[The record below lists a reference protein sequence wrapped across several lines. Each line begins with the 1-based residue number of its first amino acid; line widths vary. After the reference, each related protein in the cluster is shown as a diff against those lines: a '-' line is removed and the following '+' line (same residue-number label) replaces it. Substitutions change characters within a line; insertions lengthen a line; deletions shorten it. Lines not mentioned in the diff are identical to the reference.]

1 MSRIPQDADVK
12 SRTLISA
19 TFKNQDKQ
27 TTVKI
32 NPKMDKDESQDKSKL
47 ARDTQGP
54 LPSFVESGVA
64 PLLLWLGLS
73 SERSGWPMVA
83 PEVPFLV

>member
-47 ARDTQGP
+47 AHTHHSQQEVLKR
-54 LPSFVESGVA
+54 
-64 PLLLWLGLS
+64 LWN
-73 SERSGWPMVA
+73 P
-83 PEVPFLV
+83 